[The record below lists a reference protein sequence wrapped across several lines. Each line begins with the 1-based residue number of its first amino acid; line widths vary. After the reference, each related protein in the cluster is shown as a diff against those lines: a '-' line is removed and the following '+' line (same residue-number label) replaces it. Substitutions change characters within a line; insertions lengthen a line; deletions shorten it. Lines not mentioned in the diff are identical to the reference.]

1 MSTCSHNKEPTQL
14 PPKYKAYREADV
26 IFIPEG
32 LPSKHERKNV
42 EEIYVKANTSYLIKS
57 PLADYKDLLEMPI
70 SQVSLCPF

>member
-1 MSTCSHNKEPTQL
+1 M
-14 PPKYKAYREADV
+14 

-57 PLADYKDLLEMPI
+57 PLADYKNLLEMPI